1 MRHNVTTPGGFFVG
15 LGGIAVFCAVAAGV
29 SLWVGKPSASKELEP
44 QKTALGLVAKPDDK
58 AKQKEI
64 DKLLTDAAAKY
75 NGVNKPN
82 LDNLDDLRGVVRYR
96 EAMKSRTESG
106 AALTAKS
113 TVEGQNVLQAA
124 VAEVVKEIA
133 AKKPAASA
141 VKVDLL
147 PPAADS
153 PVSMPNY
160 QGGGAK
166 TVTFPAPAISVPAPA
181 APAPAPAAPAPAPA
195 ATTPAPVPA
204 APVPTPAAP
213 APTAP
218 EPAPAAPT
226 PPPAAPAP
234 AAPTP
239 APAPAPAAPEPA
251 PAPAG
256 TTLAKAA
263 PAPNRPP
270 LLNWSDLK

>member
-29 SLWVGKPSASKELEP
+29 SLWVGKPSVSKELEP
-44 QKTALGLVAKPDDK
+44 QKTALGLIADSKDE

-64 DKLLTDAAAKY
+64 DKLLADAAVKY
-75 NGVNKPN
+75 NGGNKPN
-82 LDNLDDLRGVVRYR
+82 LDNIDDLRGIVRFR
-96 EAMKSRTESG
+96 EAQKSRTESS

-124 VAEVVKEIA
+124 VAEVVKEIT
-133 AKKPAASA
+133 AKKPAAST

-147 PPAADS
+147 PPAAEA
-153 PVSMPNY
+153 PVSMPNF

-166 TVTFPAPAISVPAPA
+166 TVTFPAPAISVPAPVA
-181 APAPAPAAPAPAPA
+181 PTQPAPTPAA
-195 ATTPAPVPA
+195 PAPVPA

-213 APTAP
+213 TPPAP
-218 EPAPAAPT
+218 EPAPAAPD
-226 PPPAAPAP
+226 PAPAAPAAPAP
-234 AAPTP
+234 A
-239 APAPAPAAPEPA
+239 
-251 PAPAG
+251 PAG
-256 TTLAKAA
+256 PTLAKAA